1 MNAIIYDEFITKFV
15 KRRSSQYALVA
26 LVRSAVVLANQECL
40 LAFMVRRNNWRN
52 KVNATI
58 KNKTE
63 TQKRKLLA
71 MQKPTSEAIKEQVS
85 EELDERLPDQ
95 VSGLVVE
102 KKKSCCKKEKP
113 I

>member
-1 MNAIIYDEFITKFV
+1 
-15 KRRSSQYALVA
+15 
-26 LVRSAVVLANQECL
+26 
-40 LAFMVRRNNWRN
+40 MVRRNNWRK
-52 KVNATI
+52 KVSAKI

-85 EELDERLPDQ
+85 EELDKQLPDH

-102 KKKSCCKKEKP
+102 WVCSKD
-113 I
+113 